1 MRLVAQI
8 GRKQLLA
15 GGSFEQQESGE
26 QVTGDSAQQ
35 VRREGCLKVFE
46 GRFEGGRESILCV
59 VVMAWGLAGWLW
71 PGLGLCTLGM
81 PLSGRRMVAAG
92 VMTVGV
98 T

>member
-1 MRLVAQI
+1 MRVVAQI

-59 VVMAWGLAGWLW
+59 VVIAWGLAGWLW
-71 PGLGLCTLGM
+71 PGLGL
-81 PLSGRRMVAAG
+81 
-92 VMTVGV
+92 
-98 T
+98 